1 MKHLYIIVEG
11 ETELEFVN
19 RILIPYFIKNGLHTH
34 IQGLMI
40 TMKGGGHGF
49 NNIEHFKKTLK
60 PLLFCENEPV
70 ITTMIDHYG
79 INSEKKLPNYLNCIK
94 EINTEKR
101 ISCMEQS
108 LINAVNLIKEYR
120 FFIPNIVRH
129 EMETLLYANP
139 EKGFELE
146 KEEIQ
151 KEIIAICAE
160 IPNIE
165 DINCTPQGA
174 PSKRLMQIYE
184 NHGRKYS
191 KVAVSVDVAELTGID
206 AILQNSPRFNSWI
219 EKLIQIVK
227 AENEI

>member
-19 RILIPYFIKNGLHTH
+19 RILIPYFISKGLITH

-40 TMKGGGHGF
+40 TMKGGGHGV

-60 PLLFCENEPV
+60 PLLSNENEPI

-79 INSEKKLPNYLNCIK
+79 INSQKKIPNYTYCIR
-94 EINTEKR
+94 EINVEDR

-108 LINAVNLIKEYR
+108 LVNVVNSIKEYR
-120 FFIPNIVRH
+120 YFIPNIVRH
-129 EMETLLYANP
+129 EMETLLFADP
-139 EKGFELE
+139 QKGFELE
-146 KEEIQ
+146 KDEIREDVL
-151 KEIIAICAE
+151 KICTE

-174 PSKRLMQIYE
+174 PSKRLIQIYK
-184 NHGRKYS
+184 NYNQKYS
-191 KVAVSVDVAELTGID
+191 KIAVGVDIAELTGIET
-206 AILQNSPRFNSWI
+206 ILQKCPRFKSWI
-219 EKLIQIVK
+219 DKLIQIAKGVY
-227 AENEI
+227 EN